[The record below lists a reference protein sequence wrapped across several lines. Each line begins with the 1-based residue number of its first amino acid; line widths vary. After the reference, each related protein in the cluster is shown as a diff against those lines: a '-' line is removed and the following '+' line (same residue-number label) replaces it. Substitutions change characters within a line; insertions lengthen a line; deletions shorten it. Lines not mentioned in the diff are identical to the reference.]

1 MILEIQLD
9 ELRKRVSDKTCYR
22 STESAKEYL
31 IHEGWDS
38 RYGARPLRR
47 VLQKEVEDR
56 MSTLIIKREIVDNT
70 SVIID
75 FNGDELVIMN
85 KAEKVNT

>member
-1 MILEIQLD
+1 MNLE
-9 ELRKRVSDKTCYR
+9 KRVSDKNLVIEV
-22 STESAKEYL
+22 TESAKEYL
-31 IHEGWDS
+31 IQEGWDS

-56 MSTLIIKREIVDNT
+56 MSTLIIKKEIVENT
-70 SVIID
+70 SVLID
-75 FNGDELVIMN
+75 YNGDELVIMN